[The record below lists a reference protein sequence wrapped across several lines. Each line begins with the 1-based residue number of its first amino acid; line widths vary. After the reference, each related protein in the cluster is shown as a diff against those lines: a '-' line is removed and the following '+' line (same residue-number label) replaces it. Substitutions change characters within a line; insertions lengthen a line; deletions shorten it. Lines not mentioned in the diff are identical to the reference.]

1 VKFCTVIS
9 CIDGRIQLPVFK
21 YLQER
26 FNAEFV
32 DTITE
37 AGPNRILAEKTN
49 QTQIQSIFNRLEISV
64 RNHDSVGIAVAGHH
78 DCAGNPASREDQF
91 HHLQEAA
98 QLVKK
103 MHKEIEV
110 IILWVNENWEVVEL
124 ETD

>member
-1 VKFCTVIS
+1 MKFCTVIS

-103 MHKEIEV
+103 
-110 IILWVNENWEVVEL
+110 NAQG
-124 ETD
+124 D